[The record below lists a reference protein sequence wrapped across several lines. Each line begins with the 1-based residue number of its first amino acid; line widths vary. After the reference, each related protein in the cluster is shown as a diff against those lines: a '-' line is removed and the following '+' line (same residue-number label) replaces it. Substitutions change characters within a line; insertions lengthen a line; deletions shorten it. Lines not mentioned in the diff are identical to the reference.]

1 MNKLKTKHI
10 RKNTDLQVKKF
21 ENHHARK
28 IEEIISR
35 VNEIELMNESSKLL
49 VQDFTVDSKRKQ
61 MDSFEQTE
69 VKMNNSEMASIFKET
84 LNKYNLDFQKEYNF
98 DLTQSDK

>member
-1 MNKLKTKHI
+1 M
-10 RKNTDLQVKKF
+10 KKF

-49 VQDFTVDSKRKQ
+49 VQDFTADSKRKQ
-61 MDSFEQTE
+61 MDSFE
-69 VKMNNSEMASIFKET
+69 
-84 LNKYNLDFQKEYNF
+84 
-98 DLTQSDK
+98 